1 MNPLFLGWETWGESD
16 AHLLSIGKKQ
26 DIDMIYET
34 FFIGLLLAVFYVE
47 IMDIY
52 PGGMI
57 VPAYIAMYLDQPLRV
72 LATLLIA
79 ILSLL
84 TYRFLSRFFI
94 LFGRRRFVML
104 LLLGAMWGQLF
115 FFIVP
120 HIFAGATELRMIGW
134 VIPGLLANNCEKQK
148 FLETLTSLFVV
159 AVLTYFVAK
168 FVMILF

>member
-1 MNPLFLGWETWGESD
+1 
-16 AHLLSIGKKQ
+16 
-26 DIDMIYET
+26 MIYET

-52 PGGMI
+52 PGGII
-57 VPAYIAMYLDQPLRV
+57 VPAYIALYLDQPLRV
-72 LATLLIA
+72 LATVFIA

-104 LLLGAMWGQLF
+104 LLLGALWGQLF
-115 FFIVP
+115 FLIIP
-120 HIFAGATELRMIGW
+120 HVFEGAMELRMIGW
-134 VIPGLLANNCEKQK
+134 VIPGLLANNCEKQR
-148 FLETLTSLFVV
+148 FLETLASLSVV

-168 FVMILF
+168 LAIALF